1 MGISVSQAGPLS
13 DASLPAASATGAF
26 IAVFCWQPL
35 FGGVMI
41 GAEAGRMTSR
51 FRESR
56 APKSGPVLA
65 FPKND

>member
-51 FRESR
+51 FGGSR
-56 APKSGPVLA
+56 DPKYGRFTA
-65 FPKND
+65 FPKNG

>member
-1 MGISVSQAGPLS
+1 MGARVSQVAPLG

-51 FRESR
+51 FGGSR
-56 APKSGPVLA
+56 DPKYGHFSACPG
-65 FPKND
+65 